1 MAIRF
6 DERLLRVMPYDYHSE
21 SQLVKIHVCE
31 LLLFLALP
39 APLTINVDK
48 LANKGVALLSGI
60 WSKTAA

>member
-1 MAIRF
+1 
-6 DERLLRVMPYDYHSE
+6 MPYDYHSE